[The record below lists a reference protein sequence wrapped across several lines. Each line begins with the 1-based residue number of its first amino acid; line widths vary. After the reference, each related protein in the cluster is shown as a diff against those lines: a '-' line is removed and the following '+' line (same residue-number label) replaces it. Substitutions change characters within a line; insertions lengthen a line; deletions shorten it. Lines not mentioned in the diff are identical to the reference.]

1 MNDEPKCDK
10 CGLEITTGFM
20 AFFCPHGSSC
30 DLWPKD
36 SADDVQLLAYKHWE
50 AEMKGMLAEAAAE
63 RASKVKVSYCP
74 DCQKLQEET

>member
-36 SADDVQLLAYKHWE
+36 SADDVQLLAYRHWE
-50 AEMKGMLAEAAAE
+50 AEMKARLAEAAPFMLKE
-63 RASKVKVSYCP
+63 GK
-74 DCQKLQEET
+74 